1 MWMVLCGESGIR
13 TRSTVLMWMDGQYDE
28 VEVENKDVVHLGNS
42 KVAASWIRNFFFW
55 MKSRTRGLDLWL
67 LDPSSF
73 NFLFAPY
80 S

>member
-13 TRSTVLMWMDGQYDE
+13 TRSRVLMWMDGQCDE

-42 KVAASWIRNFFFW
+42 KVAASWIQKNFFW
-55 MKSRTRGLDLWL
+55 MKNRTRGLDLWL

-73 NFLFAPY
+73 NFLFAQY